1 VGFTTGD
8 AAVVVW
14 GAGVTALAVV
24 VDGELTGAFPA
35 GEPPATKTPLEQ
47 V

>member
-14 GAGVTALAVV
+14 GAGVAALAV